1 MKINI
6 NKRDYF
12 TQENEFNKITHN
24 EFSNLVIR
32 DKVGLFERIISL
44 LTELSNCLNI
54 KNALFYNVSHGGFI
68 PINCSSQFENIY
80 LINTDDNNI
89 KKNIDLHKINN
100 IIFDNNPTSIDNKVI
115 IYSDNFEDIDK
126 QYIKDFNPI
135 ILSTFS
141 HKFINSY

>member
-115 IYSDNFEDIDK
+115 IYSDK
-126 QYIKDFNPI
+126 
-135 ILSTFS
+135 
-141 HKFINSY
+141 